1 MHAVHEHGDGLLSR
15 AELEI
20 ELARLALAT
29 ERKRAATSGQL
40 HGAGPFVTWFEDAA
54 VDLINRVAPELRPVT
69 IERVQQIAEFN
80 GQLEI
85 TRLDVDA
92 STLGFAPDPDPKGA
106 PG

>member
-20 ELARLALAT
+20 ELARFALAT
-29 ERKRAATSGQL
+29 ERKR
-40 HGAGPFVTWFEDAA
+40 GAIAGRPRGADPFVSWFEDAA
-54 VDLINRVAPELRPVT
+54 VDLINRVAPELRPVA
-69 IERVQQIAEFN
+69 IERIQHIAEFN

-85 TRLDVDA
+85 TQLDVDA
-92 STLGFAPDPDPKGA
+92 STLKFAPDPDPQAA